1 MTVPFPKVFHRRT
14 AFPFIFIGRE
24 RSRLQ
29 VVCVPTSST
38 GTSCGGARHST
49 RTRRTVPAPASRPGC
64 AVSSSPLSV
73 RPGRGV
79 PSPPPPSPCPP
90 TLPQGRRLQH
100 PRLPR
105 APVTPA
111 TCPALRR
118 ARACCCQRGRSR
130 WVRRRRR
137 PSPRPC
143 ATAWPIRLRRRRAW
157 HPRLLFGAVACAR
170 TRVTRSSH
178 GRRGPPPPTHP
189 YGGCSMA
196 WHGPLWYWGG
206 CSGRVVGNGGMC
218 HAWAP
223 WQQRASGRW
232 RWVSAGGIGRW
243 AQLCVRLGA
252 VRVAVGGLWVRRCGG
267 DGRVAAS
274 RPAARWLPPP
284 RVPRVA
290 EGV

>member
-178 GRRGPPPPTHP
+178 GRRGPPPPP
-189 YGGCSMA
+189 IPMVGAA
-196 WHGPLWYWGG
+196 WHGMAPCGTGAAAVDAWSAMAG
-206 CSGRVVGNGGMC
+206 CATRGHRGSSGQ
-218 HAWAP
+218 A
-223 WQQRASGRW
+223 
-232 RWVSAGGIGRW
+232 
-243 AQLCVRLGA
+243 
-252 VRVAVGGLWVRRCGG
+252 AVGGGCRR
-267 DGRVAAS
+267 AAS
-274 RPAARWLPPP
+274 GGGRSCA
-284 RVPRVA
+284 
-290 EGV
+290 